1 MWNRQREAEE
11 AREKLAQIDDGNEAP
26 NRAPPPVDD
35 DPPGG
40 PNGPK
45 APLSKDPLATA
56 AE

>member
-26 NRAPPPVDD
+26 NRVPPPVNDQLQN
-35 DPPGG
+35 PVEGTV
-40 PNGPK
+40 
-45 APLSKDPLATA
+45 KDPLATA

>member
-11 AREKLAQIDDGNEAP
+11 AREKLAQIDEGNEAP

-35 DPPGG
+35 
-40 PNGPK
+40 
-45 APLSKDPLATA
+45 PLNEQPQSKDPLATA

>member
-11 AREKLAQIDDGNEAP
+11 AREKLAQIGDGNEAP

-35 DPPGG
+35 PLNEQSKDQ
-40 PNGPK
+40 PK
-45 APLSKDPLATA
+45 AKDPLATA